1 MISIKRRWVQVPI
14 WVAWFQQDDTRHL
27 SPLWS
32 KTDLHR
38 FYSSPK
44 AHTSVKEVRVSS
56 LSRELLPYP
65 LGISFTPTP
74 LGTSFLEISSLLS
87 AASTSQR
94 FKDKTKSSNKQNS
107 YSLSLI
113 ILEPLYYFA
122 PSCNSSSLLCPLRG
136 FSHHQCSCWSFL
148 FLPYGMFRNLTCRSL
163 LLSTYSD
170 TQQGLQ
176 SFFHSHR
183 SKPLS
188 LLLFYCLFFFSFLSQ
203 KLLISARSL
212 QCAAYGFHGLPDH
225 LSCHLNPGS
234 RKFSLGLWGSGGG
247 GRYLPWISFLILET
261 S

>member
-107 YSLSLI
+107 YSYLWLSWSHYIISLLPVIVPRSCALCGGFLI
-113 ILEPLYYFA
+113 ISAHAEV
-122 PSCNSSSLLCPLRG
+122 
-136 FSHHQCSCWSFL
+136 
-148 FLPYGMFRNLTCRSL
+148 
-163 LLSTYSD
+163 
-170 TQQGLQ
+170 
-176 SFFHSHR
+176 
-183 SKPLS
+183 
-188 LLLFYCLFFFSFLSQ
+188 FFSCLMG
-203 KLLISARSL
+203 
-212 QCAAYGFHGLPDH
+212 C
-225 LSCHLNPGS
+225 
-234 RKFSLGLWGSGGG
+234 LG
-247 GRYLPWISFLILET
+247 I
-261 S
+261 